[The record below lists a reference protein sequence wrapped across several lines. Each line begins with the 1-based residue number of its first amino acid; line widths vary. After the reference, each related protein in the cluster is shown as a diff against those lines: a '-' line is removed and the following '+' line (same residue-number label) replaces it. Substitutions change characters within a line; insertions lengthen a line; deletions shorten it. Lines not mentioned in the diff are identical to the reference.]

1 MLANILSLFA
11 TRSDFFAKLLGQH
24 LRIAST
30 AILLAGS
37 AGLFLGIFISSY
49 KNVAKIVLSVV
60 NFLYTIPAISLLGL
74 LLPFL
79 GIGNKTAI
87 AALSVYALLP
97 MVRNTYTGISE
108 VNENII
114 EAARGMGCTEF
125 QLLVKIKLPLAF
137 PVIMAGIRSMVT
149 MTIAVAGIASFIGA
163 GGLGVAIY
171 RGITTNNS
179 ALTWAGSLM
188 IAALAISL
196 DIILGV
202 IEKLYTRNGRKK

>member
-30 AILLAGS
+30 AILLAGTT
-37 AGLFLGIFISSY
+37 GLFLGIFISSY
-49 KNVAKIVLSVV
+49 KNAAKIILSVV

-87 AALSVYALLP
+87 AALSIYALLP

-108 VNENII
+108 VSENII

>member
-11 TRSDFFAKLLGQH
+11 TRNDFFAKLLGQH

-171 RGITTNNS
+171 RGITTNNA

>member
-49 KNVAKIVLSVV
+49 KNVAKIVLSIV

-125 QLLVKIKLPLAF
+125 QLLVKIKMPLAF

-196 DIILGV
+196 DIILGF

>member
-49 KNVAKIVLSVV
+49 KNVAKIILSVV

-171 RGITTNNS
+171 RGITTNNA

>member
-171 RGITTNNS
+171 RGITTNNA

-196 DIILGV
+196 DIILGF